1 MGSDPMQSRVTEPGP
16 AWAWLSSVVGLA
28 LTLPLIWRTW
38 TVIREIRE
46 FAPVFHVKSSIRSRS
61 EPVLSPLEIEVQ
73 VDRSTWPHLF
83 QR

>member
-16 AWAWLSSVVGLA
+16 AWAWLSFVVGLA

-46 FAPVFHVKSSIRSRS
+46 FAPVFHVNVLNPLQVAAST
-61 EPVLSPLEIEVQ
+61 EPIGN
-73 VDRSTWPHLF
+73 
-83 QR
+83 